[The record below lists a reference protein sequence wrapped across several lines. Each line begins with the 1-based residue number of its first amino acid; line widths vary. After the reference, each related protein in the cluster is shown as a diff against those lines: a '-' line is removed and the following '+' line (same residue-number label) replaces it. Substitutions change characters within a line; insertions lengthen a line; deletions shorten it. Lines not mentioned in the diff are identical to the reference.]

1 MATEIDI
8 KQSELSNIDPKYAPR
23 VSAEERAEEL
33 GLPDPGLILSEAQD
47 ILSAGATNV
56 DQDLLKEKKKE
67 FYRSIMENEPEIWE
81 FMKANN
87 GNMTQEQWETLSV
100 DQLEQARIIAHLQAP
115 KQEKGFDYTS
125 GVGSTS
131 NDSIK
136 FSRWK
141 LSSLDTNTEKEDY
154 LNATVGYDGWTTDK
168 FGRYA
173 LTQNGLDIL
182 GLDALKPDEK
192 ARIIDEYQGF
202 TKYDWVDAAPH
213 IIQTIPAVGASVAL
227 NPYGTVIGILG
238 TGLIGTTG
246 YLADEILE
254 YSQGWSNQSAE
265 SIAGMAAE
273 AGMYN
278 ALGEGVIRALRPF
291 GRMLSDPQ
299 AGLFSFRPSAPYTR
313 AGVLKAYPGLEND
326 IRAMYGTAA
335 DGNPLP
341 EVEIQ
346 KLVNKAIKHLR
357 FKTPMTGDTT
367 IPNAADPFNPN
378 AKVSAGMENE
388 RRAIIQNILEGNG
401 TYSGVPSIDMSTNR
415 PLLARFQGMLDTIFN
430 RPRDDVNR
438 RYLNHT
444 MLLLQGKAAGMSDD
458 MLKNYV
464 AKFGTSEELSAIKE
478 LNEQILKRATDSS
491 QSYDDALKMILI
503 NLEKETDE
511 AISLIRSETGLLSD
525 DLGANLATRLQQV
538 KYSTDTAIESY
549 ALHLDESLH
558 GLKLFDTSSIKSQIN
573 IIKNA
578 LPKIDPK
585 TTTKE
590 ISTGKSYGPTQ
601 TVTETV
607 EGFNTKLPGVKSIV
621 ELIEGIEAMPQK
633 VSAAEMQMLNKLFV
647 SFKSDAAKAGGLNIG
662 KEIDNILTA
671 IDDSFGNAKGVLDNH
686 TSGLNVSDKVKFKE
700 AYNLLDNL
708 TELKSSSKGMFDDV
722 FVAKMIKDAQ
732 SGAQGFIEAEDVV
745 TYFVDQGRSKAFL
758 RLMNALPA
766 SEREVFKAA
775 IARHTF
781 DDVLNSSKNNMTG
794 GYDGAG
800 FLNAWS
806 KIDDGIKKTL
816 FGNNSPKINQLAKE
830 IAMKNGKFSQDEIQ
844 ALLNSSETNI
854 SKLLNDK
861 LKLINQADEEFGKTW
876 MKKILGDDVEVEQVI
891 DYIFRP
897 KSATKINQAK
907 DFMGPDMFAQFKEVA
922 MMKILQNVG
931 SDATQPG
938 LGPIFNGPAFR
949 KALDLYG
956 KESLHAMFG
965 KELTKDLYK
974 FANEVTVLTSKNQSG
989 GLVAANVALSP
1000 IRKGR
1005 AAIPPLAFMKVF
1017 SYLMNRPGFVEY
1029 LTFGIKNPYTRKGA
1043 DALAKVN
1050 ALAGAQGV
1058 QEKLV
1063 TSEGQVNERLPIE
1076 QDTMMDT
1083 IMDLPS
1089 NIKDTVLP
1097 ETQEVPVSSMS
1108 MPNVNSA
1115 SRLASAF
1122 TPPANPGPINP
1133 NTMAKGSQ
1141 LFSGPNEITFAAQG
1155 GIMNARKPIQRV
1167 A

>member
-1 MATEIDI
+1 MATETDI
-8 KQSELSNIDPKYAPR
+8 NKTELSTLDPKYSPR
-23 VSAEERAEEL
+23 VGAEERAEEL
-33 GLPDPGLILSEAQD
+33 GLADPGTILSEAQE

-56 DQDLLKEKKKE
+56 DQDLLREKKKE
-67 FYRSIMENEPEIWE
+67 FYRSMMENEPEIWD
-81 FMKANN
+81 FMKKNN
-87 GNMTQEQWETLSV
+87 GNMTQEMWESLPI
-100 DQLEQARIIAHLQAP
+100 DQLEQARVIAHLQAP

-125 GVGSTS
+125 GVGSTD
-131 NDSIK
+131 NNGIV

-182 GLDALKPDEK
+182 GEDALKPDEK
-192 ARIIDEYQGF
+192 GRVIDEYQGF

-213 IIQTIPAVGASVAL
+213 IVQALPAVGASVAL
-227 NPYGTVIGILG
+227 SPYGTVIGILG

-246 YLADEILE
+246 YLADEVLE

-265 SIAGMAAE
+265 SIAKMAAE
-273 AGMYN
+273 YGMYN
-278 ALGEGVIRALRPF
+278 ALGEGVIRALRPV
-291 GRMLSDPQ
+291 GRMISDPQ
-299 AGLFSFRPSAPYTR
+299 SGLFNFRPNAPYTR

-326 IRAMYGTAA
+326 IRAMYGTMA
-335 DGNPLP
+335 DGSPMP

-357 FKTPMTGDTT
+357 FKTPLAGDTT

-378 AKVSAGMENE
+378 AKIGATMENE
-388 RRAIIQNILEGNG
+388 RRAIIKRILEGNG
-401 TYSGVPSIDMSTNR
+401 TYSGVPSIDMATNR

-430 RPRDDVNR
+430 SPRDDVNR

-444 MLLLQGKAAGMSDD
+444 MLLLQGKAAGLSDD
-458 MLKNYV
+458 QLKNYV
-464 AKFGTSEELSAIKE
+464 AKFGTSEELSAVKDLSQKII
-478 LNEQILKRATDSS
+478 NMATDSS
-491 QSYDDALKMILI
+491 QSYDDTLKMIMTNI
-503 NLEKETDE
+503 EKETDE
-511 AISLIRSETGLLSD
+511 AIALIRSQTGLLSD
-525 DLGANLATRLQQV
+525 DLAMNLAERLKQV

-558 GLKLFDTSSIKSQIN
+558 GLKLFDTAGIKSQLN
-573 IIKNA
+573 IIKNS
-578 LPKIDPK
+578 LPKTK
-585 TTTKE
+585 STTQE
-590 ISTGKSYGPTQ
+590 SSESFFGGPGIGQ
-601 TVTETV
+601 QQRTVTEEV
-607 EGFNTKLPGVKSIV
+607 AGGFNTKLPGVQQIV
-621 ELIEGIEAMPQK
+621 KLIEGIEAMPQ
-633 VSAAEMQMLNKLFV
+633 VVNAAEMQMLSKIFTSL
-647 SFKSDAAKAGGLNIG
+647 KSDIAQGTGLNIS
-662 KEIDNILTA
+662 KEVDNILTA
-671 IDDSFGNAKGVLDNH
+671 IDDSFANAKGVLDNH
-686 TSGLNVSDKVKFKE
+686 TSGLKVSDKVKFKE

-732 SGAQGFIEAEDVV
+732 SGAQGFIEAQDVV

-816 FGNNSPKINQLAKE
+816 FGVNAPKINQLAKE
-830 IAMKNGKFSQDEIQ
+830 IAAKNGNFSTDEIN
-844 ALLNSSETNI
+844 ALLNSSESNI

-861 LKLINQADEEFGKTW
+861 LKLINQADKEFSKSW
-876 MKKILGDDVEVEQVI
+876 MQKLLGDDVEVEEVVN
-891 DYIFRP
+891 YIFRP

-907 DFMGPDMFAQFKEVA
+907 EFMGDEMFSQFREVS

-931 SDATQPG
+931 SDTTQPG

-956 KESLHAMFG
+956 KETLHAMFG
-965 KELTKDLYK
+965 KDLTKNLYN
-974 FANEVTVLTSKNQSG
+974 FADEITILTSKNQSG

-1000 IRKGR
+1000 IRKGK
-1005 AAIPPLAFMKVF
+1005 AAIPPLALMKVF

-1029 LTFGIKNPYTRKGA
+1029 LTFGIKNPYTRKGTEA
-1043 DALAKVN
+1043 FAKIN
-1050 ALAGAQGV
+1050 AMAGAQGV

-1063 TSEGQVNERLPIE
+1063 GSEGQVNERIPIE

-1083 IMDLPS
+1083 IKNLPS
-1089 NIKDTVLP
+1089 EIKETILP
-1097 ETQEVPVSSMS
+1097 EAKEVPVSSVDT
-1108 MPNVNSA
+1108 PNINPA

-1122 TPPANPGPINP
+1122 NPRIDP
-1133 NTMAKGSQ
+1133 NRAAIA
-1141 LFSGPNEITFAAQG
+1141 FGPNDMLAQPRMAAQG
-1155 GIMNARKPIQRV
+1155 GIMNARKPVQRV

>member
-1 MATEIDI
+1 MATEMDI
-8 KQSELSNIDPKYAPR
+8 NKTELSTLDPKYAPR

-33 GLPDPGLILSEAQD
+33 GLADPGTILTEAQD
-47 ILSAGATNV
+47 ILSSGATNV
-56 DQDLLKEKKKE
+56 DQDLLREKKKE
-67 FYRSIMENEPEIWE
+67 FYRSMMDNEPEIWE
-81 FMKANN
+81 FMKQNN
-87 GNMTQEQWETLSV
+87 GLMKPEHWESLSI
-100 DQLEQARIIAHLQAP
+100 DQLEQARVIAHLQAP

-125 GVGSTS
+125 GVGST
-131 NDSIK
+131 NNEGIK

-192 ARIIDEYQGF
+192 GRVIDEYQGF

-213 IIQTIPAVGASVAL
+213 IVQTIPAVGASVAL
-227 NPYGTVIGILG
+227 APYGTVIGILG
-238 TGLIGTTG
+238 TGMIGTTG
-246 YLADEILE
+246 YLGDELLE
-254 YSQGWSNQSAE
+254 YAQGWSNQSAE
-265 SIAGMAAE
+265 SIAAMAAE
-273 AGMYN
+273 YAMYN
-278 ALGEGVIRALRPF
+278 ALGEGVIRGLRPF
-291 GRMLSDPQ
+291 GRMISDPQ
-299 AGLFSFRPSAPYTR
+299 SGLFNFRPSAPYTR

-326 IRAMYGTAA
+326 IRAMYGTMA
-335 DGNPLP
+335 DGTPMP

-357 FKTPMTGDTT
+357 FKTPLTGDTT

-378 AKVSAGMENE
+378 AKIGATMENE
-388 RRAIIQNILEGNG
+388 RRAIIQRILEGNG
-401 TYSGVPSIDMSTNR
+401 TYSGVPSIDMATNR

-430 RPRDDVNR
+430 SPRDDVNR

-444 MLLLQGKAAGMSDD
+444 MLLLQGKAAGLSDD
-458 MLKNYV
+458 QLKNYV
-464 AKFGTSEELSAIKE
+464 AKFGTQEELSAVKE
-478 LNEQILKRATDSS
+478 LSEKIINMATDSS
-491 QSYDDALKMILI
+491 QSYDDTLKMIMTNI
-503 NLEKETDE
+503 EKETDE
-511 AISLIRSETGLLSD
+511 AISLIRSQTGLLSD
-525 DLGANLATRLQQV
+525 DLGMSLAERLKQV

-558 GLKLFDTSSIKSQIN
+558 GLKLFDTAGIKSQLN

-578 LPKIDPK
+578 LPKVSK
-585 TTTKE
+585 ETTTRE
-590 ISTGKSYGPTQ
+590 PIGPGLGSREVTGTA
-601 TVTETV
+601 
-607 EGFNTKLPGVKSIV
+607 EGFNTQLPGVKQIV
-621 ELIEGIEAMPQK
+621 ELIEGIEAMPQ
-633 VSAAEMQMLNKLFV
+633 VVNASEMQMLNKIFTSL
-647 SFKSDAAKAGGLNIG
+647 KSDIAQSTGLNIS
-662 KEIDNILTA
+662 KEVDNILTA
-671 IDDSFGNAKGVLDNH
+671 IDDSFANARGVLDNH
-686 TSGLNVSDKVKFKE
+686 TSGLSVSDKVKFKE

-732 SGAQGFIEAEDVV
+732 SGAQGFLETQDVV

-775 IARHTF
+775 VARHTF
-781 DDVLNSSKNNMTG
+781 DDVLNASKNNMTG

-816 FGNNSPKINQLAKE
+816 FGVNGPKINQLAKE
-830 IAMKNGKFSQDEIQ
+830 IAAKNGNFSTDEIN

-854 SKLLNDK
+854 AKLLNDK
-861 LKLINQADEEFGKTW
+861 LKLINQADKEFSKSW
-876 MKKILGDDVEVEQVI
+876 MKKLLGDDVEVEEVVN
-891 DYIFRP
+891 YIFRP

-907 DFMGPDMFAQFKEVA
+907 EFMGDEMFAQFKEVA

-956 KESLHAMFG
+956 KETLHAMFG
-965 KELTKDLYK
+965 KDLTKNLYN
-974 FANEVTVLTSKNQSG
+974 FADEVTILTSKSQSG

-1000 IRKGR
+1000 IRKGK

-1029 LTFGIKNPYTRKGA
+1029 LTFGIKNPYTRKGTE
-1043 DALAKVN
+1043 ALAKIN
-1050 ALAGAQGV
+1050 AMAGAQGV

-1063 TSEGQVNERLPIE
+1063 TSEGQVNERIPIE

-1097 ETQEVPVSSMS
+1097 EAEEVPVSSVGT
-1108 MPNVNSA
+1108 PNINPA
-1115 SRLASAF
+1115 SRLANAF
-1122 TPPANPGPINP
+1122 NMPANTGSMNP
-1133 NTMAKGSQ
+1133 NTMEKGQ
-1141 LFSGPNEITFAAQG
+1141 ALFSGPREITFAAQG
-1155 GIMNARKPIQRV
+1155 GIMNARKPMQRV
-1167 A
+1167 I

>member
-8 KQSELSNIDPKYAPR
+8 KQNELSNIDPKYTPR

-335 DGNPLP
+335 DGSPLP

-464 AKFGTSEELSAIKE
+464 AKFGTSEELSAIRE

-511 AISLIRSETGLLSD
+511 AISLIRSQTGLLSD
-525 DLGANLATRLQQV
+525 DLGANLATRLKQV
-538 KYSTDTAIESY
+538 KVATDTAVESY

-558 GLKLFDTSSIKSQIN
+558 GLKLFDTASIKSQISM
-573 IIKNA
+573 IKNA
-578 LPKIDPK
+578 LPKTAD
-585 TTTKE
+585 
-590 ISTGKSYGPTQ
+590 STS
-601 TVTETV
+601 TVTKPAGPPGATV
-607 EGFNTKLPGVKSIV
+607 EVTEEVAGGFNTKLPGVKSIV
-621 ELIEGIEAMPQK
+621 ELIEGIENMPQK
-633 VSAAEMQMLNKLFV
+633 VSAAEMEMLNKLFI

-671 IDDSFGNAKGVLDNH
+671 IDDSFANAKGVLDNH

-700 AYNLLDNL
+700 AYNLLENL

-775 IARHTF
+775 VARHTF
-781 DDVLNSSKNNMTG
+781 DDVLNASKNNMTG

-861 LKLINQADEEFGKTW
+861 LKLINQADEEFGKSW

-1000 IRKGR
+1000 IRKGK

-1063 TSEGQVNERLPIE
+1063 TSEGQVNERTPIE

-1097 ETQEVPVSSMS
+1097 ETQEVPVSSMG
-1108 MPNVNSA
+1108 MPNINSA

-1122 TPPANPGPINP
+1122 TPPADTGPINP

-1141 LFSGPNEITFAAQG
+1141 LFSGPREITFAAQG

>member
-1 MATEIDI
+1 MATETDI

-67 FYRSIMENEPEIWE
+67 FYRSIKENEPEIWE
-81 FMKANN
+81 FMKDNN
-87 GNMTQEQWETLSV
+87 GNMTQDQWETLSV

-125 GVGSTS
+125 GVGSTN
-131 NDSIK
+131 NDGIK

-168 FGRYA
+168 FGRYG

-202 TKYDWVDAAPH
+202 TAYDWVDAAPH
-213 IIQTIPAVGASVAL
+213 IVQTIPAVGASVAL
-227 NPYGTVIGILG
+227 SPYGTVIGILG
-238 TGLIGTTG
+238 TGMIGATG
-246 YLADEILE
+246 YLADEVLE

-273 AGMYN
+273 YAMYN
-278 ALGEGVIRALRPF
+278 ALGEGVIRGLRPF

-378 AKVSAGMENE
+378 AKVGAGMENE

-401 TYSGVPSIDMSTNR
+401 TYSGVPGIDMSTNR

-464 AKFGTSEELSAIKE
+464 AKFGTSEELSAINE

-491 QSYDDALKMILI
+491 QSYDNALKMILI

-558 GLKLFDTSSIKSQIN
+558 GLKLFDTSSIKSQLN

-578 LPKIDPK
+578 LPKVSK
-585 TTTKE
+585 ETTTKE
-590 ISTGKSYGPTQ
+590 TIGPGLGSREITGTA
-601 TVTETV
+601 

-647 SFKSDAAKAGGLNIG
+647 SFKSDAAKAGGINIS
-662 KEIDNILTA
+662 KEIDNILTS
-671 IDDSFGNAKGVLDNH
+671 IDDSFANARGVLDNH

-732 SGAQGFIEAEDVV
+732 SGAQGFIEAEDIV

-775 IARHTF
+775 VARHTF

-861 LKLINQADEEFGKTW
+861 LKLINQADEEFGKSW

-907 DFMGPDMFAQFKEVA
+907 EFMGPDMFAQFKEVA

-1000 IRKGR
+1000 IRKGK

-1097 ETQEVPVSSMS
+1097 EAEEVPVSSMS

-1122 TPPANPGPINP
+1122 TPPADTGPVNP

-1141 LFSGPNEITFAAQG
+1141 LFSGPGEITFAAQG

>member
-1 MATEIDI
+1 MATETDI

-23 VSAEERAEEL
+23 VGAEERAEEL

-81 FMKANN
+81 FMKKNN
-87 GNMTQEQWETLSV
+87 GLMTQDQWETLSV

-125 GVGSTS
+125 GVGSTN
-131 NDSIK
+131 NDGIK

-202 TKYDWVDAAPH
+202 TAYDWVDAAPH
-213 IIQTIPAVGASVAL
+213 IVQTIPAVGASVAL
-227 NPYGTVIGILG
+227 SPYGTVIGILG
-238 TGLIGTTG
+238 TGMIGTTG
-246 YLADEILE
+246 YLADEVLE

-265 SIAGMAAE
+265 SIAAMAAE
-273 AGMYN
+273 YGMYN
-278 ALGEGVIRALRPF
+278 ALGEGVIRGLRPF

-326 IRAMYGTAA
+326 IRVMYGTAA
-335 DGNPLP
+335 DGQPLP

-378 AKVSAGMENE
+378 AKVGAGMENE

-401 TYSGVPSIDMSTNR
+401 TYSGVPSIDMATNR

-464 AKFGTSEELSAIKE
+464 AKFGTSEELSAINE

-578 LPKIDPK
+578 LPKTAD
-585 TTTKE
+585 
-590 ISTGKSYGPTQ
+590 STS
-601 TVTETV
+601 TVTKPAGPPGATV
-607 EGFNTKLPGVKSIV
+607 EVTEEVAGGFNTKLPGVKQVV

-647 SFKSDAAKAGGLNIG
+647 SLKSDAAKASGLDMS

-671 IDDSFGNAKGVLDNH
+671 IDDSFANAKGVLDNH
-686 TSGLNVSDKVKFKE
+686 TTGLNVSDKVKFKE

-861 LKLINQADEEFGKTW
+861 LKLINQADEEFGKSW

-907 DFMGPDMFAQFKEVA
+907 EFMGPDMFAQFKEVA

-1000 IRKGR
+1000 IRKGK

-1029 LTFGIKNPYTRKGA
+1029 LTFGIKNPYSRKGA

-1097 ETQEVPVSSMS
+1097 EAEEVPVSSMS

-1122 TPPANPGPINP
+1122 APTTNTGPINP

-1141 LFSGPNEITFAAQG
+1141 LFSGPNEITFAAEG
-1155 GIMNARKPIQRV
+1155 GIMNARKPVQRV